1 MKIKIL
7 NSLLI
12 ISSLFGYLEWGGN
25 NHQFLFQAEAGI
37 ICKFFSE
44 PSSVLHP
51 FVLLPLF
58 GQILLLITLF
68 QKTPNKLLIYMAIGC
83 LGILLAFMFVIGIM
97 SLNFKIIL
105 STAPFLVLAIYT
117 ILYYKKTKTANR

>member
-37 ICKFFSE
+37 IYKFFSE

-68 QKTPNKLLIYMAIGC
+68 QKTPNKRLTYIAIGC
-83 LGILLAFMFVIGIM
+83 LGILLAFMFVIGIL
-97 SLNFKIIL
+97 SFNLNIII
-105 STAPFLVLAIYT
+105 STIPFLVLAVYT
-117 ILYYKKTKTANR
+117 ILYYKKTKTVNR